1 MKAKKIVLA
10 ATIFVAFMNMSIIS
24 VAYGADWLTVTTIT
38 GSTDQTSKSFNITA
52 QEWRLQWIYT
62 PDPQFPSL
70 TFFGVLVYPEVEGA
84 SYIDSFYVNGSTKTS
99 GIEVINGSIG
109 KYHLEI
115 LDANIPSYT
124 IVVQQHG
131 GTISNPP
138 ADVNSIF
145 NNLTNVV
152 LVVLVIA
159 ILAVVVVVLL
169 KKRKSPRS
177 TQIPLPPPPAAMILY
192 T

>member
-10 ATIFVAFMNMSIIS
+10 TIISMAFINMSIIS
-24 VAYGADWLTVTTIT
+24 FACAADWLTVTTIT
-38 GSTDQTSKSFNITA
+38 GSADQTSKSFNITA
-52 QEWRLQWIYT
+52 QEWRLQWSYT

-70 TFFGVLVYPEVEGA
+70 TFFGVLIYPEVKDV
-84 SYIDSFYVNGSTKTS
+84 SFIDSFYINGSTQTS
-99 GIEVINGSIG
+99 GIEVINGSTG
-109 KYHLEI
+109 NYHLEI

-138 ADVNSIF
+138 ADGNSIF

-177 TQIPLPPPPAAMILY
+177 TQIPLPPPPAAMIFY

>member
-24 VAYGADWLTVTTIT
+24 VAHGADWITVTTIT

-52 QEWRLQWIYT
+52 QEWRLQWSYT
-62 PDPQFPSL
+62 PDLQFPSL
-70 TFFGVLVYPEVEGA
+70 TFFGVLVYPEVEGE

-109 KYHLEI
+109 NYHLEI

-124 IVVQQHG
+124 IVVQQYG
-131 GTISNPP
+131 GTVSNPP
-138 ADVNSIF
+138 DGNSIF
-145 NNLTNVV
+145 ENLTNVA
-152 LVVLVIA
+152 LVVLVTVIV
-159 ILAVVVVVLL
+159 AVVVAVILL
-169 KKRKSPRS
+169 KRRKSPRS
-177 TQIPLPPPPAAMILY
+177 TQMPLPPPPPAMIFY